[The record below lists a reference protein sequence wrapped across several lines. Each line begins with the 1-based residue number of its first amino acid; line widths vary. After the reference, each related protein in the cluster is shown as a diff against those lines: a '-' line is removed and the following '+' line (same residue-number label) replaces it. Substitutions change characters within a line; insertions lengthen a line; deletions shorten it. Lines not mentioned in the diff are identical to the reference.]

1 MENKEMTEEMV
12 KEMVE
17 ETRKQFITKY
27 KEDLDDNIKKML
39 EIFGFN
45 GNIENVDEWMREEK
59 YELLMDEEETD
70 RNSKKCF
77 YLIDRKLDTI
87 VSIFTVKLTM
97 EGYEFSDIL
106 YRIIAR

>member
-1 MENKEMTEEMV
+1 MDNKKMIEEMV
-12 KEMVE
+12 EEMVE
-17 ETRKQFITKY
+17 ETRKQFLTKY
-27 KEDLDDNIKKML
+27 KEDLDNNINKML

-45 GNIENVDEWMREEK
+45 GSIENVSEWMEKEK

-70 RNSKKCF
+70 KNSKKCF
-77 YLIDRKLDTI
+77 YLIDRKLDII

-106 YRIIAR
+106 YRTIER